1 MRVISKWPVVDHP
14 PSAFQEDEVVKV
26 LKEDSAG
33 LTDSARNCLARARE
47 FTEEADDIES
57 CVRIQS

>member
-1 MRVISKWPVVDHP
+1 
-14 PSAFQEDEVVKV
+14 V
-26 LKEDSAG
+26 LEEDSAG
-33 LTDSARNCLARARE
+33 LMDGAENGLARVGE

>member
-1 MRVISKWPVVDHP
+1 VVDHP

-33 LTDSARNCLARARE
+33 LMDSARNCLARVGE